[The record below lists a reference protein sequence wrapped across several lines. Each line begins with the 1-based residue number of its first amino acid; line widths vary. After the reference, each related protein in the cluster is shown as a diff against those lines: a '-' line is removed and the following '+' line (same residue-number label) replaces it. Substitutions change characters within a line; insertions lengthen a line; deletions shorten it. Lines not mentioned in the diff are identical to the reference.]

1 MMPGIDY
8 RELRARIRLAEVLA
22 LLGYR
27 PQRIDGQQW
36 RGPCPLHGSARPR
49 SRSFAAHLGK
59 NVYHCFRCGAAG
71 NVLDLWMAY
80 SGQTLHAAALDLCRR
95 LGQDVPWLPGRGT
108 VARQERQDGGPM
120 NDP

>member
-8 RELRARIRLAEVLA
+8 RELRARIRVAEVLA
-22 LLGYR
+22 LLDYR
-27 PQRIDGQQW
+27 PQWIKGEQW
-36 RGPCPLHGSARPR
+36 RGPCPLHGSTRVR

-80 SGQTLHAAALDLCRR
+80 TGQKLHAAALDLCRR
-95 LGQDVPWLPGRGT
+95 LGQDVPWLPSHGS
-108 VARQERQDGGPM
+108 VHQQERQDGGTM
-120 NDP
+120 NDS